1 MKERFGAF
9 LVLVAALAAAYFL
22 YTRGGLRD
30 PQPGE
35 IRLTGQ
41 VARGPGRNCWILN
54 ANTGERFQFIGD
66 NLGRL
71 QTVGARA
78 TVIARPELD
87 KTSDCSPGRII
98 TVMAYK
104 IDELP
109 NYNSR

>member
-1 MKERFGAF
+1 MKERFGAL

-22 YTRGGLRD
+22 YTRSGLRE

-35 IRLTGQ
+35 IKLSGQ
-41 VARGPGRNCWILN
+41 VARGPGRDCWILN
-54 ANTGERFQFIGD
+54 ASTGERFQFIGD

-71 QTVGARA
+71 QTVGARV

-98 TVMAYK
+98 TVTAFK
-104 IDELP
+104 INEAP
-109 NYNSR
+109 NYNTN